1 MLDVGDLLHHPIVK
15 SKLKISKGIINLEPP
30 SNLLATIK
38 PVKNMNYLTDRLPK
52 PNYTPIKFKASRQVS
67 TSAIFEKKMIKGG
80 S

>member
-1 MLDVGDLLHHPIVK
+1 M
-15 SKLKISKGIINLEPP
+15 NLEPP
-30 SNLLATIK
+30 SILLSTIK

-67 TSAIFEKKMIKGG
+67 TSAVFEKKMVKGG